1 MKNGLQDFACIYYTL
16 SLGSGTSFPPSQLS
30 LFKFSIC
37 LSLLA
42 PFPLTDKPL
51 VFEVS
56 LNYIFFWCVTR
67 KVSFL
72 SCNCSSLWSDAIMFW
87 HLDYWAELHPTSVSS
102 GGIAALPCRGFCVYL
117 RSRQFFTAYL
127 CHSLRSAVHQVGGSL
142 LWWLGWGFAR
152 DTILSAAKRDQ
163 CTPLNPISNC
173 IIKTGSCSIVLIFL
187 ILTPFSVALSPSRQT
202 LSADS
207 HSGAFR
213 DRNLVTAKTFRC
225 VLIAAGTS
233 YVSPSTPDATVGPS
247 N

>member
-1 MKNGLQDFACIYYTL
+1 MWQERFPSYPAIVVPSGRMQLC
-16 SLGSGTSFPPSQLS
+16 SGTLITGLSFILP
-30 LFKFSIC
+30 
-37 LSLLA
+37 
-42 PFPLTDKPL
+42 
-51 VFEVS
+51 VS
-56 LNYIFFWCVTR
+56 LPGASLHCHVGGFVFPSDPDNFSRLIFVTA
-67 KVSFL
+67 F
-72 SCNCSSLWSDAIMFW
+72 
-87 HLDYWAELHPTSVSS
+87 
-102 GGIAALPCRGFCVYL
+102 AL
-117 RSRQFFTAYL
+117 L
-127 CHSLRSAVHQVGGSL
+127 CIGLGGSL

-173 IIKTGSCSIVLIFL
+173 IIKTRSCSITLIFL

-213 DRNLVTAKTFRC
+213 DGNLVTAKTFRC
-225 VLIAAGTS
+225 VLIAVGAS